1 MDMTVEE
8 IIEIF
13 RNLGSPF
20 IADGMQRLGLP
31 RRIVDPSL
39 RPLIPN
45 KSIAGTVV
53 TILLDY
59 YPEEPTPREFAFANA
74 FKQAKTVA
82 SPVLVAESRLGLR
95 SPFGGG
101 ASRSFV
107 HAGLTGVIIDGP
119 IRDIVDVTKQGMQM
133 FHRTISAD
141 SFVIPKLPE
150 GYVGAESEVAV
161 NVGGVIAQPGELVVA
176 DVDGIVFCPVKDAPA
191 VIAAAREILAE
202 EEAIF
207 KKWDAGQDYLQGL
220 GLNDKQ

>member
-1 MDMTVEE
+1 MEITVEE

-13 RNLGSPF
+13 HNLGSPF

-53 TILLDY
+53 TLLLDFFS
-59 YPEEPTPREFAFANA
+59 EEPTSPREYAFANA

-119 IRDIVDVTKQGMQM
+119 IRDIVDVTNQGMQM
-133 FHRTISAD
+133 FHHTISAD

-150 GYVGAESEVAV
+150 GYVGAEAEVAV

-191 VIAAAREILAE
+191 VIAAAREVLAE

-207 KKWDAGQDYLQGL
+207 KKWDDGEDYLQAL
-220 GLNDKQ
+220 GLND

>member
-1 MDMTVEE
+1 MEMTVEE

-31 RRIVDPSL
+31 RRIADPSL

-53 TILLDY
+53 TLLLDFF
-59 YPEEPTPREFAFANA
+59 PEKPTPPREYAFANV

-150 GYVGAESEVAV
+150 GYVGAEAEVAV

-191 VIAAAREILAE
+191 VIDAAREVLAE

-207 KKWDAGQDYLQGL
+207 KKWDAGEDYLQAL
-220 GLNDKQ
+220 GLNE

>member
-1 MDMTVEE
+1 MTVEE

-13 RNLGSPF
+13 RKLGSPF

-31 RRIVDPSL
+31 PRIVDPSL

-53 TILLDY
+53 TLLLDFF
-59 YPEEPTPREFAFANA
+59 PEEPTPPREYAFANA
-74 FKQAKTVA
+74 FKQAKTAA

-150 GYVGAESEVAV
+150 GYVGAEAEIAV
-161 NVGGVIAQPGELVVA
+161 SIGGVIAQPGELVVA

-191 VIAAAREILAE
+191 VITAAREVLDE

-207 KKWDAGQDYLQGL
+207 KKWDDGEDYLQAL
-220 GLNDKQ
+220 GLNE

>member
-1 MDMTVEE
+1 MTVEE
-8 IIEIF
+8 IIETF

-53 TILLDY
+53 TLLLDFF
-59 YPEEPTPREFAFANA
+59 PEEPTPPREYAFAHA

-107 HAGLTGVIIDGP
+107 HAGLTGVIIDGS

-150 GYVGAESEVAV
+150 GYVGAEAEVAV
-161 NVGGVIAQPGELVVA
+161 NVGGVMAQPGELVVA

-191 VIAAAREILAE
+191 VIAAAREVLDE

-207 KKWDAGQDYLQGL
+207 KKWDDGEDYLQAL
-220 GLNDKQ
+220 GLND

>member
-1 MDMTVEE
+1 MEITVEE

-53 TILLDY
+53 TLLLDFFS
-59 YPEEPTPREFAFANA
+59 EEPTSPREYAFANA

-119 IRDIVDVTKQGMQM
+119 IRDIVDVTNQGMQM

-150 GYVGAESEVAV
+150 GYVGAEAEVAV

-191 VIAAAREILAE
+191 VIAAAREVLAE

-207 KKWDAGQDYLQGL
+207 KKWDDGEDYLQAL
-220 GLNDKQ
+220 GLND

>member
-1 MDMTVEE
+1 MEITVEE

-53 TILLDY
+53 TLLLDFFS
-59 YPEEPTPREFAFANA
+59 EEPTSPREYAFANA

-119 IRDIVDVTKQGMQM
+119 IRDIVDVTNQGMQM
-133 FHRTISAD
+133 FHHTISAD

-150 GYVGAESEVAV
+150 GYVGAEAEVAV

-191 VIAAAREILAE
+191 VIAAAREVLAE

-207 KKWDAGQDYLQGL
+207 KKWDDGEDYLQAL
-220 GLNDKQ
+220 GLND

>member
-1 MDMTVEE
+1 MEMTVEA

-13 RNLGSPF
+13 HNLGSPF

-53 TILLDY
+53 TLLLDFF
-59 YPEEPTPREFAFANA
+59 PEEPTSPREYAFAHA

-119 IRDIVDVTKQGMQM
+119 IRDIIDVTNQGMQM

-150 GYVGAESEVAV
+150 GYVGTEAEVAV
-161 NVGGVIAQPGELVVA
+161 NIGGVIAHPGELVVA

-191 VIAAAREILAE
+191 VIAAAHEVLAE

-207 KKWDAGQDYLQGL
+207 KKWDDGEDYLQAL
-220 GLNDKQ
+220 GLND